1 MKTLPILL
9 TLKPFT
15 LKNLESNVMSRLYK
29 YELKKLLKNK
39 VLLITAAI
47 MFAGIIA
54 WGLWNGLAK
63 APEEIDGERYSRY
76 TYNQLRQENSFK
88 IKGQVIDD
96 TLLAKM
102 KEHEKGTQ
110 SFLPYHDIY
119 NFVGFTIDTMSSV
132 QIREITEERLRTTLS
147 ERLNVH
153 LDGYS
158 SAEQNYWNEQS
169 REITSK
175 PISYGG
181 YYDGWN
187 QITSMIKVLVYMVVL
202 FIAVAL
208 STIFTT
214 ESTRKTDQ
222 LIFASKNG
230 KHRLYWAKLFAGMTL
245 SVIFTILL
253 ITVFLCVISI
263 LYSFDGYDVMLQFVL
278 MRPFDLSVGDASIIL
293 LGLLIISS
301 FLVSVFTMVLSGITK
316 NSIATL
322 SIVTGMLMLS
332 LFISEVPGN
341 IRWLSELWY
350 AIPSNLVNLNGAF
363 RYTVV
368 SAFGHNFTTYQY
380 APAVLILI
388 TLVLIAL
395 GRWVYGKYQINAH

>member
-1 MKTLPILL
+1 
-9 TLKPFT
+9 
-15 LKNLESNVMSRLYK
+15 MSRLYK

-47 MFAGIIA
+47 IFAGVIA
-54 WGLWNGLAK
+54 WGLWNGLAQ

-76 TYNQLRQENSFK
+76 TYNQLREESASK

-110 SFLPYHDIY
+110 AFLPYHDIY

-132 QIREITEERLRTTLS
+132 QIMEITEEQLQATLS
-147 ERLNVH
+147 ERLNIH
-153 LDGYS
+153 LEGYS
-158 SAEQNYWNEQS
+158 SAEQDFWKKQS
-169 REITSK
+169 QQIVFN
-175 PISYGG
+175 PISYDG
-181 YYDGWN
+181 YYEGWE
-187 QITSMIKVLVYMVVL
+187 QITSMIKVLAYMVVL

-230 KHRLYWAKLFAGMTL
+230 KHLLYWAKLLAGATL
-245 SVIFTILL
+245 GVAFTLLL
-253 ITVFLCVISI
+253 ISLFLCVIAI
-263 LYSFDGYDVMLQFVL
+263 LYGFDGFDTMLQFVL
-278 MRPFDLSVGDASIIL
+278 MRPFALSIGEAALIL
-293 LGLLIISS
+293 LCLLTISS
-301 FLVSVFTMVLSGITK
+301 FLVSVFTMVLSEITR

-322 SIVTGMLMLS
+322 SVVAGMLMLS
-332 LFISEVPGN
+332 LFITEVPGN
-341 IRWLSELWY
+341 IRWLSELWF

-363 RYTVV
+363 RYTVI
-368 SAFGHNFTTYQY
+368 SLFGHSFTTYQY
-380 APAVLILI
+380 APVVIILI
-388 TLVLIAL
+388 TIVLTAL
-395 GRWVYGKYQINAH
+395 GRWLYGKYQINAR